1 MTNQFPKS
9 PKRVKIE
16 WALAFLGLGALIAEI
31 FQTPEDKQRNAVT
44 EVLTDLDV
52 FTEKDWVAQPDACE
66 FCQDAAANSPYP
78 IDASMESHKNC
89 RCEWWPRRTTVE
101 VPGTAYDEETPA

>member
-1 MTNQFPKS
+1 MTPFPKS

-16 WALAFLGLGALIAEI
+16 WALGFLGLAALAAEI
-31 FQTPEDKQRNAVT
+31 FKTLEDRQRDAVT

-66 FCQDAAANSPYP
+66 FCQDAAQNGPYP
-78 IDASMESHKNC
+78 IDAVMDAHPNC
-89 RCEWWPRRTTVE
+89 RCEWWPRRTTE
-101 VPGTAYDEETPA
+101 AVPGEAYEEV